1 MFIFTICMACI
12 ISAMKCYN
20 VLVSLYFFLSHP
32 VFLWFYSLLWFVLV
46 SGRPQ
51 ASQPPASKG
60 SYSQVGYSYKGDG
73 NEEPED
79 LNSDDDDEEEE
90 DDDDDKDFSSDDSND
105 ERMESIAKEFG
116 VKRYNWLVY
125 MDKKAKEEEKRQ
137 KEIIKGDPS
146 IVSTLISYSIV
157 YLLASSMYWY
167 DKVIQKK
174 LSRRERRKAS
184 QIEREKEREAACS
197 VGRVSY
203 RDPYR

>member
-1 MFIFTICMACI
+1 
-12 ISAMKCYN
+12 
-20 VLVSLYFFLSHP
+20 
-32 VFLWFYSLLWFVLV
+32 
-46 SGRPQ
+46 
-51 ASQPPASKG
+51 
-60 SYSQVGYSYKGDG
+60 
-73 NEEPED
+73 
-79 LNSDDDDEEEE
+79 
-90 DDDDDKDFSSDDSND
+90 
-105 ERMESIAKEFG
+105 
-116 VKRYNWLVY
+116 

-184 QIEREKEREAACS
+184 QIEREKEREAARS